1 MPSNLLKGL
10 KWLGH
15 ASFRIEDTLTIYLDP
30 WELRG
35 DQPKADI
42 IMISHSHYDH
52 LSEPDVKKLSGPDTV
67 VVGTADT
74 GEKLRATLKELKFE
88 TVSPGSKLTVK
99 GIPIETHAA
108 YNANKKFHPKSSGWV
123 GYRFEIGER
132 SIYHTGDCDDI
143 PEIRAVKTDV
153 LLIPV
158 GGTYT
163 MTAEEAAKATEA
175 IRPEMAVPMHWG
187 KIVGSIE
194 DAHLFKARAGVPV
207 TIMEVER

>member
-1 MPSNLLKGL
+1 MSSTLLKGL

-35 DQPKADI
+35 DQPKADV
-42 IMISHSHYDH
+42 IMISHAHYDH
-52 LSEPDVKKLSGPDTV
+52 LSEPDVRKLSGPDTV

-74 GEKLRATLKELKFE
+74 VEKLRKTMPDLKFE
-88 TVSPGSKLTVK
+88 TASPGSKLTVK
-99 GIPIETHAA
+99 GIPIETPAA
-108 YNANKKFHPKSSGWV
+108 YNANKKFHPKSAGWV
-123 GYRFEIGER
+123 GYRFETGGR
-132 SIYHTGDCDDI
+132 SVYHTGDSDNN
-143 PEIRAVKTDV
+143 PEIRAMKADV

-163 MTAEEAAKATEA
+163 MNAEEAAQAAEA
-175 IRPEMAVPMHWG
+175 IKPQVAVPMHWG

-207 TIMEVER
+207 TILEVER

>member
-1 MPSNLLKGL
+1 MSPNLLKGL

-15 ASFRIEDTLTIYLDP
+15 ASFRIEDSLTVYLDP

-42 IMISHSHYDH
+42 ILVSHPHYDH

-74 GEKLRATLKELKFE
+74 IEKLGGSLKNLKFE
-88 TVSPGSKLTVK
+88 TASPGAKLTVK
-99 GIPIETHAA
+99 AIPIECTAA
-108 YNANKKFHPKSSGWV
+108 YNANKKFHPQSSGWV
-123 GYRFEIGER
+123 GYRFEVGGR

-143 PEIRAVKTDV
+143 PEVRAMKADV

-163 MTAEEAAKATEA
+163 MTAEEAAAVTTA
-175 IRPEMAVPMHWG
+175 IKPQVAVPMHWG

-207 TIMEVER
+207 TILEVER